1 MKTINFKIFTSS
13 ILVCLAMVGCVQDDD
28 FSVPSSVGTEENA
41 SLADLLSR
49 IENGN
54 VQLISIEELKAQFI
68 SDDPATQIVS
78 ELAVKGFVSS
88 SDATGNFYK
97 EFFIQNSAENPTD
110 AVKISL
116 NQVDSYNQFN
126 IGREVY
132 VYLKN
137 MYLGEANEGDGVF
150 TIGSSA
156 NGDGEVEGFAAN
168 EIPFHIYRSSTTEP
182 IVPKLVTGLSANDI
196 GVFVSLESVEFPTSE
211 AGLPYVSPMDDYDTQ
226 RTLQRCSGFDYTN
239 LLLETSSFASF
250 KNEILPS
257 GGGSIAG
264 VVSKTYNGSELVL
277 ALNSSD
283 DVQMNGS
290 RCELLDIN
298 DFSPFLK
305 MILNPI
311 QISVL

>member
-1 MKTINFKIFTSS
+1 
-13 ILVCLAMVGCVQDDD
+13 
-28 FSVPSSVGTEENA
+28 
-41 SLADLLSR
+41 
-49 IENGN
+49 
-54 VQLISIEELKAQFI
+54 
-68 SDDPATQIVS
+68 
-78 ELAVKGFVSS
+78 
-88 SDATGNFYK
+88 
-97 EFFIQNSAENPTD
+97 
-110 AVKISL
+110 
-116 NQVDSYNQFN
+116 
-126 IGREVY
+126 
-132 VYLKN
+132 

-156 NGDGEVEGFAAN
+156 NVDGEVEGFAAN

-298 DFSPFLK
+298 DFSPIFEDDFESYPNFSSLNGNGWTNYIEVGTRDWFVKTSTDSQNSGSK
-305 MILNPI
+305 MVSLGSYNTGDSSTIAWLITPVIDLDAQGVEFVKFISSNSYSDSSELELLISTEWDGTESTIESSSWETLNANI
-311 QISVL
+311 VSDGEFYQNWIDSGLVDLSLFFW